1 MLSSH
6 LEDDDFLDDNKL
18 HENLED
24 SVLKEAIE
32 MGDYIKEAKNIASL
46 HNQIEDCDGILMRME
61 NMLLGFKTDLSSISQ
76 EIISL
81 QQQSV
86 DMNLKLKNRQSVHE
100 ELSQFVTDLVI
111 PENMIKILMHTPVT
125 DVDFLEQLKNLEKK
139 INFLKEQSFSDAR
152 SCSDVKDTV
161 EKLKIACITKIREF
175 LLERINQ
182 FKKPLANNHIPQNMM
197 LKFGFYY
204 KFVMANNRDVA
215 KEIKDEYVDTMS
227 KVLFSYFKSYS
238 GRLLKLQYG
247 DLASREDLLGAD
259 DSKLG
264 RFSGPSFIFSSKPN
278 LKNKATV
285 FSLGSRDDVLSSELE
300 MPIIVPHHANQ
311 KKTIQNIHLSSY
323 FEVNKSDTTPANE
336 MFNAVMGRTFQH
348 IIKQIDH
355 YTQESYDCI
364 ALFLCIHLIY
374 KYRILCHKRAVTA
387 MDRYWD
393 TVQGLFWSRLTR
405 VFEMNV
411 QSIRDCD
418 PSRLKLLDLRPHY
431 ITRRY
436 SEFSAAFICIN
447 DNFPDM
453 EINRLLSQLQIEE
466 DSLIIKMSLV
476 FQQRRE
482 QLIFIINNY
491 DVIISILSERI
502 NSDSKE
508 SDIFQEQMN
517 IHISE
522 YITLVLSPKFGAI
535 INFLNEAEPLVENNK
550 TDKLLQEEKRV
561 LCIIEKFNSEW
572 KKSLDDINSEVF
584 ASFPNLKNG
593 TSILQQILTNFVHC
607 RTNLI
612 NVHQLMVEVKKFKP
626 HLFLISGILSPIL
639 NENYILTTGNCCH
652 KVDSH
657 YIQIGVGEH
666 HLYQTDHEQFFKVK
680 KMIVHENYDKIT
692 LKNDI
697 CLLKADRNIKF
708 NSYVSTTKLPNL
720 GLAFENET
728 GIISE
733 NSGFC
738 LGDSGGPLICDDFYQ
753 CGMISWNIKCG
764 KKKLSR
770 VIFDIDALLLLKID
784 LNKKKSW
791 RENTYGKKNKVDE
804 WKTQNRK
811 KLEYRYFKML
821 KKEGIDNRMPI

>member
-32 MGDYIKEAKNIASL
+32 MGVDLREYSKKIENELRAVENESIKDYIKEAKNIASL

-311 KKTIQNIHLSSY
+311 KNDTKY
-323 FEVNKSDTTPANE
+323 PFEFLFRSEQYALVENGCREYLFLVDFFMVESDTTPANE

-593 TSILQQILTNFVHC
+593 TSILQQILTNFVQYYHRFHKIISLPIFSNSSC

-626 HLFLISGILSPIL
+626 
-639 NENYILTTGNCCH
+639 
-652 KVDSH
+652 
-657 YIQIGVGEH
+657 
-666 HLYQTDHEQFFKVK
+666 QF
-680 KMIVHENYDKIT
+680 
-692 LKNDI
+692 
-697 CLLKADRNIKF
+697 
-708 NSYVSTTKLPNL
+708 
-720 GLAFENET
+720 
-728 GIISE
+728 
-733 NSGFC
+733 
-738 LGDSGGPLICDDFYQ
+738 
-753 CGMISWNIKCG
+753 
-764 KKKLSR
+764 
-770 VIFDIDALLLLKID
+770 
-784 LNKKKSW
+784 
-791 RENTYGKKNKVDE
+791 
-804 WKTQNRK
+804 
-811 KLEYRYFKML
+811 
-821 KKEGIDNRMPI
+821 